1 LVLMTMVVVSALI
14 AGIIFVGTQ
23 EQRVADNTRNAEQAF
38 GAAETGVYEVLRNW
52 SPTVMSNHGLVGTDS
67 FLVND
72 ALSLQKTGR
81 YGGTVYRLTGDMY
94 LIDVTGKDSLGLRAN
109 VGGDVP
115 ARSRQG
121 LLVRVR
127 SVSFPAPPGKAALT
141 VGDSGIKLNGASSVN
156 GYDSI
161 PPTWSGC
168 PPKDSA
174 MGILSS
180 GTIKTA
186 NGNKNGVS
194 GTPPTDSTPQL
205 VDSNFTA
212 FAGATYSQ
220 VASIATI
227 PLAAGSYSSGP
238 VVTNGV
244 CDISIKLNW
253 GDGDHTQPCGAYYPI
268 IHITGN
274 ASLSGTG
281 QGVLLIDGDLNLGG
295 NFRWFGVLIVQGA
308 LKAAG
313 GGGNKVDATVWGIA
327 LVRGGVD
334 ESQINGNMN
343 FQYSKCG
350 LTQALN
356 GTSIV
361 AMSRSRAWSQ
371 LY

>member
-1 LVLMTMVVVSALI
+1 MTPSRRPG
-14 AGIIFVGTQ
+14 AGVR
-23 EQRVADNTRNAEQAF
+23 QR
-38 GAAETGVYEVLRNW
+38 
-52 SPTVMSNHGLVGTDS
+52 
-67 FLVND
+67 
-72 ALSLQKTGR
+72 
-81 YGGTVYRLTGDMY
+81 
-94 LIDVTGKDSLGLRAN
+94 
-109 VGGDVP
+109 
-115 ARSRQG
+115 
-121 LLVRVR
+121 
-127 SVSFPAPPGKAALT
+127 
-141 VGDSGIKLNGASSVN
+141 
-156 GYDSI
+156 I
-161 PPTWSGC
+161 PPWGFCRRAPS
-168 PPKDSA
+168 K
-174 MGILSS
+174 
-180 GTIKTA
+180 
-186 NGNKNGVS
+186 
-194 GTPPTDSTPQL
+194 PPTGTR
-205 VDSNFTA
+205 TA
-212 FAGATYSQ
+212 CRARRQRTARR
-220 VASIATI
+220 
-227 PLAAGSYSSGP
+227 SSWT